1 MFFSIDSLY
10 AWFRQSPYLV
20 FWIAVFCATVTMA
33 LFVQLV
39 MLPHLFSEL
48 HAGNGLLIGGD
59 WVGFHKIAVEL
70 AEKIHTQGWSAWELR
85 PHNHPPAGI
94 AAAIYTL
101 TVPEPYVL
109 IPINAT
115 LHATTGVVLMR
126 IFRYLT
132 DSDSAALC
140 AALPFVVYPS
150 TMAWYAQIHKDG
162 FYFAGTFLCLYGWIL
177 LARVPTW
184 QLSWRPVLAGLIWL
198 GAGVALMGLVRPHS
212 FQVMQGMGFILAMGL
227 TMLFIVRGVKKQLPW
242 KNCAAAVV
250 ILFLVPLLLR
260 LSPVDPKLSAKVPET
275 APTGESTGSLY
286 TSSRQILSPGTCE
299 SFGPSSF
306 DGASVKDCWRSSN
319 WLPSLIENNFLWLAI
334 QRENYLYNQKAG
346 SIIDRDVQLSSVQDF
361 VTYLPRAVQI
371 GFLSPFP
378 IHWIAQGAS
387 PGGSI
392 MRRLA
397 GAEMIGVYCALLF
410 LPYALWRWRNRVEM
424 WLPVV
429 FGTILILVYTFATPN
444 LGTLYRQRYG
454 FLMLLVGIGVAGCL
468 NLLKQR
474 ASKQTND
481 EIASRT

>member
-1 MFFSIDSLY
+1 MCFSIDSLY
-10 AWFRQSPYLV
+10 AWFRRSPYLV
-20 FWIAVFCATVTMA
+20 FWISVFCATALMA

-39 MLPHLFSEL
+39 MLPHLFPEL
-48 HAGNGLLIGGD
+48 HAGSGLLIGGD
-59 WVGFHKIAVEL
+59 WVGFHMIAVEL
-70 AEKIHTQGWSAWELR
+70 AEKVHAQGWSAWELR

-109 IPINAT
+109 IPLNAT

-132 DSDSAALC
+132 NSDFIALC
-140 AALPFVVYPS
+140 AALPFVAYPS

-184 QLSWRPVLAGLIWL
+184 QLGWRPVLAGLAWL

-227 TMLFIVRGVKKQLPW
+227 TMLFIVRGVKKKLPW
-242 KNCAAAVV
+242 KSCAAAIV

-260 LSPVDPKLSAKVPET
+260 LAPIDPKLSSEVPAT
-275 APTGESTGSLY
+275 TFINESAENLYPPNRQTLSLA
-286 TSSRQILSPGTCE
+286 E
-299 SFGPSSF
+299 
-306 DGASVKDCWRSSN
+306 ASVKDCWRPSN
-319 WLPSLIENNFLWLAI
+319 WLPNLVENNFLWLAI
-334 QRENYLYNQKAG
+334 QRDKYILREPGLDKNQKAG
-346 SIIDRDVQLSSVQDF
+346 SMIDINVHLSSAQDF
-361 VTYLPRAVQI
+361 ITYLPRAVQI
-371 GFLSPFP
+371 GLFAPFP

-387 PGGSI
+387 PGGSM

-424 WLPVV
+424 WLPVA

-444 LGTLYRQRYG
+444 LGSLYRQRYG
-454 FLMLLVGIGVAGCL
+454 FLMLLVGIGVAGCF

-474 ASKQTND
+474 ASRQTNK
-481 EIASRT
+481 R